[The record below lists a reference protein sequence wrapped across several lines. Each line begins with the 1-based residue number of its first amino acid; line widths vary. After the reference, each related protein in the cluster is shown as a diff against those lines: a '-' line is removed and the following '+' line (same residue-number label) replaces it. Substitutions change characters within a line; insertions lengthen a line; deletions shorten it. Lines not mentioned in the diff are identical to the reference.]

1 MAGEYLPAMLRRR
14 LLPLLALV
22 LAGSALA
29 APSAAPAAG
38 DLNVTVD
45 IGRTGDLFVL
55 KGPVVVK
62 AGETAR
68 TVVVVDG
75 PVTVERGATVTDDL
89 VAVDGPVVVAGTV
102 RGRVVTLGDRATV
115 TRTGVVGDG
124 IRWGSDEPRV
134 APGAQ
139 VSGGISEV
147 SLDVGDAAPFVP
159 ALAWWIAV
167 SVSTFLLGLLLL
179 WIAPRAADA
188 TFERMREGGWG
199 PAIGV
204 GFVLVI
210 GLPVVA
216 FIALV
221 TLVGIP
227 FGLGLLLALLPLG
240 ALGYVTGAWVLGRA
254 LVGPPGS
261 RVVAFLAGWAIL
273 RAVGIVPFLGAL
285 VFAAVAMFGLGALTW
300 ALWHARTPTGPTTG
314 PESPLAPAI

>member
-1 MAGEYLPAMLRRR
+1 MPAGYLQAMLRRR
-14 LLPLLALV
+14 LLPLLALA
-22 LAGSALA
+22 LAGAALA
-29 APSAAPAAG
+29 APATVQAAG
-38 DLNVTVD
+38 DLDVKVN
-45 IGRTGDLFVL
+45 IGRDGDLFVV
-55 KGPVVVK
+55 KGPVVLK

-75 PVTVERGATVTDDL
+75 PVTVERGAVVTDDL

-102 RGRVVTLGDRATV
+102 GGRIVTLGGRATV

-134 APGAQ
+134 APGAR
-139 VSGGISEV
+139 VSGGVSEV
-147 SLDVGDAAPFVP
+147 SLDIGDAAPFVP

-167 SVSTFLLGLLLL
+167 SVSTFLLGLLLM

-188 TFERMREGGWG
+188 TFDRMREGGWG

-227 FGLGLLLALLPLG
+227 FGIGLLLALLPLG

-254 LVGPPGS
+254 LVGPPGRS
-261 RVVAFLAGWAIL
+261 VIAFFAGWAIL
-273 RAVGIVPFLGAL
+273 RAVGIVPFVGAL
-285 VFAAVAMFGLGALTW
+285 VFAVVAMFGLGALAWT
-300 ALWHARTPTGPTTG
+300 LWRARTPTGPATG